1 MLRSVSSVDS
11 THVGSFDTKDSMST
25 RSPSAQENTTQK
37 DSEGLIPV
45 ISADSEIYYILDCP
59 DLHLVSGRQLF
70 PEGSFLGE
78 NVYFCLLLVASKL
91 TLIRSTVRSR
101 NTIEAGPMPPVF
113 WLLQKGEKNTC
124 RIYCSTP
131 HYKSRSLDK

>member
-1 MLRSVSSVDS
+1 MLRSLSSVDS
-11 THVGSFDTKDSMST
+11 THVGSFDTKDSMSA
-25 RSPSAQENTTQK
+25 RRPSAQESTTQK

-78 NVYFCLLLVASKL
+78 NVCIPLPASSCFKAD
-91 TLIRSTVRSR
+91 TNSIHSSVS
-101 NTIEAGPMPPVF
+101 
-113 WLLQKGEKNTC
+113 
-124 RIYCSTP
+124 
-131 HYKSRSLDK
+131 